1 MKIDIYMPENV
12 EVLGILY
19 YISGKYPDA
28 HVNVISVLEC
38 INHPHFVLTFE
49 QIDFGV
55 QTSDSRTITEGSI
68 AFSHVDSM
76 DLSAKFT
83 AKVKGRGQ

>member
-12 EVLGILY
+12 EVHGILY

-38 INHPHFVLTFE
+38 INHPHFVITFE
-49 QIDFGV
+49 QMDFGV
-55 QTSDSRTITEGSI
+55 YTTDRSYTDSGGSL
-68 AFSHVDSM
+68 AFSHVDSL
-76 DLSAKFT
+76 DLNS
-83 AKVKGRGQ
+83 KVKSRGGKEI

>member
-55 QTSDSRTITEGSI
+55 QTSDSRSNTDSGSL
-68 AFSHVDSM
+68 AFSHVDSL
-76 DLSAKFT
+76 DLS
-83 AKVKGRGQ
+83 AKVKGRSVKQ